1 MIARAKAVFLGSLV
15 ALAVLLGLVW
25 APAAVLRKQAVENKV
40 TRAIEAREIY
50 VSPAELATLMH
61 DRQVSLALFDLRDE
75 SAYNVFHVLDAR
87 RTTDLAIVRALPD
100 KTVKILIGDD
110 ESAGTAAFRTLA
122 LAGKKQIYVL
132 AGGIRAWLD
141 LFGRPRGGAATVL
154 AGALGERHPASYP
167 DIEHW
172 ALPTFEPKVRLGSG
186 GKKAS
191 AGCGG

>member
-1 MIARAKAVFLGSLV
+1 MIVRARGAFLGSLV
-15 ALAVLLGLVW
+15 ALAVLLGVVW
-25 APAAVLRKQAVENKV
+25 APAAVLRKQAAENKV
-40 TRAIEAREIY
+40 TRAIDTREIY

-75 SAYNVFHVLDAR
+75 SAYNVFHLLDAR
-87 RTTDLAIVRALPD
+87 RATDFARVRALPD

-110 ESAGTAAFRTLA
+110 ERVATDAYRTLA
-122 LAGKKQIYVL
+122 LAGKKQVYVL
-132 AGGIRAWLD
+132 AGGVRAWLD
-141 LFGRPRGGAATVL
+141 LFGRPREGAPTVL

-172 ALPTFEPKVRLGSG
+172 TLPKFEPKVKLGAG
-186 GKKAS
+186 AKKAS

>member
-1 MIARAKAVFLGSLV
+1 MIARAKAAFLGSLV

-25 APAAVLRKQAVENKV
+25 APAAVLRKQAAENKV
-40 TRAIEAREIY
+40 TRAIETREIY
-50 VSPAELATLMH
+50 VSPAELATIMH
-61 DRQVSLALFDLRDE
+61 DRQVALALFDLRDE
-75 SAYNVFHVLDAR
+75 SAYNVFHLLDAR
-87 RTTDLAIVRALPD
+87 RPTGLGTIRALPD

-110 ESAGTAAFRTLA
+110 ERAATDAYRTLA
-122 LAGKKQIYVL
+122 LAGKKQVYVL
-132 AGGIRAWLD
+132 AGGVRAWLD
-141 LFGRPRGGAATVL
+141 LFGRPQGGAPTVL

-172 ALPTFEPKVRLGSG
+172 ALPKFDPKVKLGGG